1 MFNAFQ
7 NDFLKPLWM
16 IRLALLLRVVP
27 EEGLRNAYAGNVNP
41 FTKFLT
47 RLSLTSNKY
56 YEFFNIDRAET
67 VARIWNNTG
76 ELVMSTQMKPDDI
89 QFMLKMLDET
99 DVAALNAMDYGQAEK
114 LIKRYLLETNYSG
127 EVSEYMVNAAVN
139 NFDVRNVKFA
149 ELTEKTFNAKK
160 KTIKAEAKGAIQGY
174 DGNTYNSMGEAILTT
189 GGFSVDLSKQ
199 GFFDLQKMDTRNIFR
214 SCFT

>member
-47 RLSLTSNKY
+47 WLSLTSNKY
-56 YEFFNIDRAET
+56 YEFFNIDRAEA

-114 LIKRYLLETNYSG
+114 LIKR
-127 EVSEYMVNAAVN
+127 
-139 NFDVRNVKFA
+139 
-149 ELTEKTFNAKK
+149 
-160 KTIKAEAKGAIQGY
+160 
-174 DGNTYNSMGEAILTT
+174 
-189 GGFSVDLSKQ
+189 
-199 GFFDLQKMDTRNIFR
+199 
-214 SCFT
+214 